1 MKQVYTRYGKC
12 YTFNDME
19 PFLKTTKGG
28 IDNGLELILD
38 SQQDEYMPVWKETDE
53 ISLEAGFKIQIHAQN
68 EPPFI
73 HELGF
78 GISPGFQTLV
88 ATQEQRI
95 TFLPEPWGNC
105 REDPDAIERK
115 YYNIYSISACRIAC
129 EAEWIFN
136 KCGCVMVHMPRVDG
150 RPLCSPELYKM
161 CADRELDLL
170 TSGNNSACTCET
182 PCEVIRYN
190 LELSNLRFPSEQARS
205 YLAYKYNKSE
215 EYVKTNYL
223 KLNIFFEALNYETI
237 EQKVAYEVPGLFGDI
252 GGQMGLFIGAS
263 ILTILE
269 LFDYF
274 YEVIKEKIWGKKDD
288 EEHDKTNDDNDT
300 HGCTSILPSVNSA
313 PPEYQSTKPISG
325 NMGNKGSVI
334 SGPVVNNKQQVY
346 GTNTRLTTNSSGQYQ
361 GVGNFLMTLKEDPH
375 HPNSNLPEYKISN
388 YEDHMIH
395 NGGGKITTHR
405 RNNNQYHMARE
416 TSMSYND
423 LYRANND
430 YSSSTL
436 PPEVSGVCGIGYIT
450 SSRTGGKYSYMASTE
465 GKNST
470 APYPHPIMAG
480 ALSSS
485 CLNSLT
491 NPRRNHKSAF
501 SSSSVPPPPPL
512 NNHSTTSFIHNPPP
526 PMQPDY
532 DVTNTADY
540 PLPME
545 TDIH

>member
-1 MKQVYTRYGKC
+1 
-12 YTFNDME
+12 
-19 PFLKTTKGG
+19 
-28 IDNGLELILD
+28 
-38 SQQDEYMPVWKETDE
+38 
-53 ISLEAGFKIQIHAQN
+53 
-68 EPPFI
+68 
-73 HELGF
+73 
-78 GISPGFQTLV
+78 
-88 ATQEQRI
+88 
-95 TFLPEPWGNC
+95 
-105 REDPDAIERK
+105 
-115 YYNIYSISACRIAC
+115 
-129 EAEWIFN
+129 
-136 KCGCVMVHMPRVDG
+136 MVHMPIVDN
-150 RPLCSPELYKM
+150 RRLCSPEAYKD

-190 LELSNLRFPSEQARS
+190 LELSNLKFPSDQAGS

-215 EYVKTNYL
+215 DYVKNNFL

-269 LFDYF
+269 LFDYI
-274 YEVIKEKIWGKKDD
+274 YEVVKDKIRGKKED
-288 EEHDKTNDDNDT
+288 EEEKTNDDNDT

-313 PPEYQSTKPISG
+313 PPEYQSTKPTS
-325 NMGNKGSVI
+325 GNKGNYI
-334 SGPVVNNKQQVY
+334 SGPIANNKQQVY
-346 GTNTRLTTNSSGQYQ
+346 GTNTRLTNNLSGQYQ

-375 HPNSNLPEYKISN
+375 HHNSNLADYKNSN
-388 YEDHMIH
+388 YEDNVTK
-395 NGGGKITTHR
+395 NGGGKIVSHR
-405 RNNNQYHMARE
+405 RGNHQNYMARE

-436 PPEVSGVCGIGYIT
+436 PPEVTGVCSVGYMT
-450 SSRTGGKYSYMASTE
+450 SSRAGEKYSYIVTTDGRS
-465 GKNST
+465 ST
-470 APYPHPIMAG
+470 APYPPPIMSG

-491 NPRRNHKSAF
+491 NPKRNHKSAF
-501 SSSSVPPPPPL
+501 SSSNVPPPPPL
-512 NNHSTTSFIHNPPP
+512 INNHSTTSFMNNPPP
-526 PMQPDY
+526 PMQPVADY